1 MNRSILN
8 LFTLMVLFIAMAAQA
23 ESTPIQEVRFIGY
36 AKSPSNGE
44 LLYQEKHS
52 IVYSSHGQ
60 RLSSEVQY
68 FSPDGKLFAEKSL
81 SYGAEPTVP
90 TMAFFDHRIAQ
101 SILVKK
107 QSDSVLVENVVNGDT
122 EKTDVSDSDDLPMVA
137 DAGFDMFMV
146 SHWQSLMAGKKHTMD
161 FLAITRGQFIEFEI
175 VKTHE
180 AEKTVS
186 FELKPSSFLIS
197 MLVDPI
203 VLTYDKSTAN
213 ILYYKGLTNIE
224 KAELTADGWYATG
237 DNHVAVIEYEYE
249 TTLSYL
255 NPSHKD

>member
-8 LFTLMVLFIAMAAQA
+8 VFALMLLSITMVAQA
-23 ESTPIQEVRFIGY
+23 ENAPVQEVRFIGY
-36 AKSPSNGE
+36 AKSPDSGE

-68 FSPDGKLFAEKSL
+68 LLPDGKLFAEKSL

-90 TMAFFDHRIAQ
+90 TMEFFDHRFAQ

-107 QSDSVLVENVVNGDT
+107 QTDTVLVENVVNGDKDKT
-122 EKTDVSDSDDLPMVA
+122 EVTDSDGLPMVA

-146 SHWQSLMAGKKHTMD
+146 KHWQSLIAGKKHTID

-175 VKTHE
+175 TKTNE
-180 AEKTVS
+180 TDKTVS
-186 FELKPSSFLIS
+186 FKLKPSSFLIS

-203 VLTYDKSTAN
+203 LLTYDKSTAN

-224 KAELTADGWYATG
+224 KAEFTADGWYATG

-255 NPSHKD
+255 NPTLKD